1 MKPLRIGDVVGDYR
15 VIDIAGSGGMGA
27 VYKIEHVITRRIE
40 AMKLLPPGTSND
52 PEHIQRFE
60 REIQVQARLHH
71 SNIVALYNA
80 VRDGDSIALVMEFVE
95 GESLQ
100 RMMERGPL
108 PVETA
113 LDFAGQILHALSYA
127 HEAGI
132 IHRDV
137 APANIII
144 TPERVAKLT
153 DFGLA
158 RSATDLRLSTSGIPL
173 GSPWYMSP
181 EQVRGTG
188 ALDGRTDLYSMGA
201 VLYEMLTGA
210 KLFDV
215 EGTFAVMRAHV
226 EAEPPLPG
234 ARNPKV
240 PASLDEIVR
249 KAVAKDPAMRFQ
261 SADEFGLALLS
272 VVAIAPAVIAVPS
285 LPVTL
290 PVPLPQQPSLVRRRH
305 PLRVAMLTAA
315 GFATLATGLYAI
327 RSLPGTP
334 RARVAEK
341 KVQAVAPQQAAVP
354 AVVTPVER
362 QVPAVVPPPPP
373 EIPLEIAKPA
383 AVLRPR
389 APLSAPARR
398 ANKPEKS
405 YAIRVSGADLQP
417 AATAPPHPPAPI
429 HLSEAPE
436 PSLQPADSVEEAGT
450 VTLPGASDVV
460 PGLTTP
466 QEAAPP
472 RPPGTGNRFIRALG
486 KVNPFRKGAKP
497 EASKTPL
504 KKD

>member
-15 VIDIAGSGGMGA
+15 VIDVAGSGGMGA

-71 SNIVALYNA
+71 PNIVALYNA

-113 LDFAGQILHALSYA
+113 LDFAGQVLHALAYA

-144 TPERVAKLT
+144 TPERIAKLT

-158 RSATDLRLSTSGIPL
+158 RGATDLRLSTSGIPL

-215 EGTFAVMRAHV
+215 EGAFAVMRAHV
-226 EAEPPLPG
+226 EAEPPLPS

-272 VVAIAPAVIAVPS
+272 VVAVAPAVIAVPS
-285 LPVTL
+285 LPVDT
-290 PVPLPQQPSLVRRRH
+290 PCSAPPTAFARTTASSSACRDAHGGGRSPRWRPASMQFDPYRRRH
-305 PLRVAMLTAA
+305 ARESRRRRFRQPPRNRQPCQLSQRQQNVRFPPLFR
-315 GFATLATGLYAI
+315 
-327 RSLPGTP
+327 RPLP
-334 RARVAEK
+334 RCRW
-341 KVQAVAPQQAAVP
+341 
-354 AVVTPVER
+354 R
-362 QVPAVVPPPPP
+362 QPNRPPSC
-373 EIPLEIAKPA
+373 
-383 AVLRPR
+383 VLV

-417 AATAPPHPPAPI
+417 AAIRPPASTGSHTSLGSARTIAATGGFRGRAGDGDAARRIGRRPRTDDPARGGASQTAR
-429 HLSEAPE
+429 HGKPLHSRARQSESLSQRRQAR
-436 PSLQPADSVEEAGT
+436 SLQD
-450 VTLPGASDVV
+450 
-460 PGLTTP
+460 
-466 QEAAPP
+466 AA
-472 RPPGTGNRFIRALG
+472 
-486 KVNPFRKGAKP
+486 
-497 EASKTPL
+497 
-504 KKD
+504 

>member
-1 MKPLRIGDVVGDYR
+1 
-15 VIDIAGSGGMGA
+15 
-27 VYKIEHVITRRIE
+27 
-40 AMKLLPPGTSND
+40 MKLLPPGSSSD

-71 SNIVALYNA
+71 PNIVALYNA

-100 RMMERGPL
+100 RMMEVGPL

-113 LDFAGQILHALSYA
+113 LDFAGQVLHALAYA

-137 APANIII
+137 APANIIV
-144 TPERVAKLT
+144 TPERIAKLT

-158 RSATDLRLSTSGIPL
+158 RGATDLRLSTSGIPL

-215 EGTFAVMRAHV
+215 EGAFAVMRAHV
-226 EAEPPLPG
+226 ETEPPLPS

-240 PASLDEIVR
+240 PAALDEIVR

-261 SADEFGLALLS
+261 SAAEFGLALLN
-272 VVAIAPAVIAVPS
+272 VVAVAPVVLEVPS
-285 LPVTL
+285 LPVAL
-290 PVPLPQQPSLVRRRH
+290 PIPLPLQPSPMRRRR

-315 GFATLATGLYAI
+315 AFATLATGLYAI
-327 RSLPGTP
+327 RSLPVT
-334 RARVAEK
+334 AHTRVAEK
-341 KVQAVAPQQAAVP
+341 KAPAAVAQQP
-354 AVVTPVER
+354 VTPVAAA
-362 QVPAVVPPPPP
+362 PAQPQAPAMVPPPPP
-373 EIPLEIAKPA
+373 ETPVETAKPA

-405 YAIRVSGADLQP
+405 SAIRVSGADLQP
-417 AATAPPHPPAPI
+417 AAIPPPHPPAAV

-436 PSLQPADSVEEAGT
+436 PSLQPADPVEESGT
-450 VTLPGASDVV
+450 VTLPAASEVV
-460 PGLTTP
+460 PGLTMP
-466 QEAAPP
+466 QEATPP
-472 RPPGTGNRFIRALG
+472 KPPASGNRFIRALG
-486 KVNPFRKGAKP
+486 KVNPFRKAAKP
-497 EASKTPL
+497 DASSRPNPSRERE
-504 KKD
+504 